1 MSCVS
6 TKRSDAGSSERS
18 PLEDP
23 RFRSV
28 LVRALRRRV
37 PEIDAE
43 DIVQAAITEA
53 VAAGKADE
61 DPVLVRRWIAAVA
74 RNRLVDHFRKKR
86 EVLTESP
93 PDIADVRSPHE
104 ADLLRWAELEL
115 PDGQSAEETLE
126 WMLREAEGESL
137 EEIAKESNLPPA
149 RVRKRVSRL
158 REHFRQRWAVY
169 ASAFA
174 AIAIAAALG
183 AHLFTGQP
191 EVVPIAKDAPPD
203 ASTSPRQMADD
214 LRRRAFEACGAGQA
228 VRCVELLDDAARLDP
243 AGDTSP
249 EVVAARD
256 SSRKLLAPPA
266 PPSSD
271 PVRQGDAGPSPSGSV
286 PAPSPSGSTPRLSPS
301 SPVPSPS
308 SSGVRRTP
316 VK

>member
-1 MSCVS
+1 MSCVLAHFVACS
-6 TKRSDAGSSERS
+6 AAGSVEG
-18 PLEDP
+18 
-23 RFRSV
+23 V
-28 LVRALRRRV
+28 M
-37 PEIDAE
+37 
-43 DIVQAAITEA
+43 
-53 VAAGKADE
+53 G
-61 DPVLVRRWIAAVA
+61 
-74 RNRLVDHFRKKR
+74 VD
-86 EVLTESP
+86 V
-93 PDIADVRSPHE
+93 
-104 ADLLRWAELEL
+104 
-115 PDGQSAEETLE
+115 
-126 WMLREAEGESL
+126 
-137 EEIAKESNLPPA
+137 
-149 RVRKRVSRL
+149 
-158 REHFRQRWAVY
+158 FRQRWAVY

-286 PAPSPSGSTPRLSPS
+286 PPPSPSGSTPRLSPS

>member
-1 MSCVS
+1 MS
-6 TKRSDAGSSERS
+6 TKNRDAGGSEKA
-18 PLEDP
+18 PLEDE
-23 RFRSV
+23 RFRAV

-43 DIVQAAITEA
+43 DIVQAAFVEA
-53 VAAGKADE
+53 VAAGKSDE

-74 RNRLVDHFRKKR
+74 RNRLVDHLRKKR

-126 WMLREAEGESL
+126 WMLREADGESL
-137 EEIAKESNLPPA
+137 ESIAKESNLPPA

-158 REHFRQRWAVY
+158 REHFRLRWAVY

-174 AIAIAAALG
+174 AIAIAVALG
-183 AHLFTGQP
+183 ARMFSGRP
-191 EVVPIAKDAPPD
+191 EVAPIAKDPPPEPS
-203 ASTSPRQMADD
+203 ASPRQVAEEM
-214 LRRRAFEACGAGQA
+214 RRRAFEACGTGQA

-243 AGDTSP
+243 AGDRSA
-249 EVVAARD
+249 EVVAARET
-256 SSRKLLAPPA
+256 SRKLLAPPT
-266 PPSSD
+266 PPSSV
-271 PVRQGDAGPSPSGSV
+271 PVWQGDAAPSPSSSVPSPSPSGS
-286 PAPSPSGSTPRLSPS
+286 SPRPSPS

-308 SSGVRRTP
+308 SSGVRPTP